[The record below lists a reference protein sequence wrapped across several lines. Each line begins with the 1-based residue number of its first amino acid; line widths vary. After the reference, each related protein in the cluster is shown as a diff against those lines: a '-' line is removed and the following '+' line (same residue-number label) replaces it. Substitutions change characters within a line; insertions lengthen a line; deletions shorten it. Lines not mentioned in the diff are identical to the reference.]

1 VFRDDDSMPGQASR
15 AEDGV
20 MEIAGVD
27 VLLDPA
33 FTVPAVSEAVT
44 GVGWI
49 RCMVPRFCD
58 GDAHARRRALAE
70 RVIAQMGRP
79 LRSSSPT
86 AALLEAL
93 GLAPGLESDVAA
105 VALAYQPHVPVL
117 PEADA
122 AADRLVAACGGRTE
136 ASAARVCVL
145 VQAHAAVLALIARL
159 RATDGA
165 PAVPVTRRIAPD
177 GREILVDLAAAPFGA
192 GRHACPARPWRST
205 WLTRDTGEPSR
216 LRLRWRTKCFRPGE
230 VDTID
235 YLPHP
240 AHMLRVAARG

>member
-1 VFRDDDSMPGQASR
+1 M
-15 AEDGV
+15 
-20 MEIAGVD
+20 D

-33 FTVPAVSEAVT
+33 FTVPAVPEAAT

-70 RVIAQMGRP
+70 QVIAQIGHP
-79 LRSSSPT
+79 PRSSSPT

-105 VALAYQPHVPVL
+105 VALAYQPHVPVP
-117 PEADA
+117 PEVDA

-136 ASAARVCVL
+136 ESAARVCVL
-145 VQAHAAVLALIARL
+145 VQAHAAVLALIDRRRTA
-159 RATDGA
+159 DDA

-192 GRHACPARPWRST
+192 GRHACPGQA
-205 WLTRDTGEPSR
+205 LA
-216 LRLRWRTKCFRPGE
+216 L
-230 VDTID
+230 
-235 YLPHP
+235 YLADAGHQ
-240 AHMLRVAARG
+240 